1 MPKRSCPFTET
12 FSSQYKI
19 HVSQKE
25 LSSHGV
31 FGNMYR
37 QEIYE
42 KTKNLLFNGTKAVMD
57 RLWKVS
63 GEDKSCNGHLS
74 KEAPMANGAHTLL
87 KGQTVIG
94 FDGKLKKTTAAPDCV
109 SMDGAAAPTG
119 CSVCLKASAS
129 RKPCSQCER
138 PICTSCTQQCIG
150 CTSHCCT
157 FCITVD
163 YTDRYDKAY
172 CCSCSS

>member
-19 HVSQKE
+19 HVSQRE
-25 LSSHGV
+25 LSNQGV
-31 FGNMYR
+31 FGNKYR

-42 KTKNLLFNGTKAVMD
+42 KTKSLLFNGTKAVMG
-57 RLWKVS
+57 RLWKVD
-63 GEDKSCNGHLS
+63 GEDKSCNGS
-74 KEAPMANGAHTLL
+74 DSEAPMPHGNPTLL

-94 FDGKLKKTTAAPDCV
+94 FDGKLKKTTAAPV
-109 SMDGAAAPTG
+109 FVPIGGAVAPAG
-119 CSVCLKASAS
+119 CCVCLKVGAS
-129 RKPCSQCER
+129 RKPCFQCER
-138 PICTSCTQQCIG
+138 PVCCSCTQQCIS
-150 CTSHCCT
+150 CSSVCCT
-157 FCITVD
+157 FCITID